1 MTLAVVLRAS
11 ILTFQ
16 HFHCAWL
23 MKFMCIYFTL
33 TSRASPPFPYLC
45 PSSFPLFFTQA
56 FIHAL
61 HWIEILIFC
70 SSIFHDS
77 LSVSGILSSLCCCSW
92 FRDSCII
99 TCIVS
104 ARLYVFTASERV
116 SEWVSVFVCPAHK
129 SNTKCEFRI
138 CNQKQQQRQQQHH
151 NSSKCQTAKN
161 VDMIVMLRGW
171 LYPLAI
177 LPSPSLS
184 LSLHLEPYKN

>member
-1 MTLAVVLRAS
+1 MTFAVVLRAS

-23 MKFMCIYFTL
+23 MKFMCIHFTL
-33 TSRASPPFPYLC
+33 TSRASPPLPYLC

-61 HWIEILIFC
+61 HWVEILIFC
-70 SSIFHDS
+70 SSIFHHS

-116 SEWVSVFVCPAHK
+116 SEWVYSYARHINQIRNAN
-129 SNTKCEFRI
+129 SEFAIR
-138 CNQKQQQRQQQHH
+138 N
-151 NSSKCQTAKN
+151 NSSGSSSITTAAN
-161 VDMIVMLRGW
+161 VKQPKMLIW
-171 LYPLAI
+171 LSCCVDGYTP
-177 LPSPSLS
+177 
-184 LSLHLEPYKN
+184 

>member
-1 MTLAVVLRAS
+1 MPPLLSHTYAPHLFLFFYAGVHSCVTLGRNSDFL
-11 ILTFQ
+11 F
-16 HFHCAWL
+16 
-23 MKFMCIYFTL
+23 IYF
-33 TSRASPPFPYLC
+33 
-45 PSSFPLFFTQA
+45 PSF
-56 FIHAL
+56 
-61 HWIEILIFC
+61 
-70 SSIFHDS
+70 S
-77 LSVSGILSSLCCCSW
+77 LSLWHSLLPLLLQLIPW
-92 FRDSCII
+92 FMHNYVHSECTSVCIH
-99 TCIVS
+99 S
-104 ARLYVFTASERV
+104 QRV

-184 LSLHLEPYKN
+184 LSAPWAL